1 MKTTPMR
8 TNESAAGSTRL
19 LHRLTAAL
27 LALVLAASAALPVF
41 AADTAPTDTIYI
53 NSVSDLLA
61 FADKCGFDQWSKGKT
76 VILQEDLSLEDTEWA
91 PVASFS
97 GAFKGNGHTISD
109 VSLVGAY
116 SPAGFFGILEEGGSI
131 QDLTIKGVVNP
142 AGTQKTAGGL
152 VGTNY
157 GTIINCTFSGAVHG
171 EEEAGGLVG
180 RNETSGTIDHSTS
193 RAMVSGAY
201 ATGGIVGY
209 NLGVITGCTNVGA
222 VNSEYQESAL
232 DMEGLP
238 ATLLELVKKDMGDD
252 LNNNISNVSS
262 DTGGIA
268 GRSSG
273 LILSSANA
281 GDVGYAH
288 VGYNVGGIVGRT
300 DGLISGCV
308 NQGLVQGRK
317 DVGGIAG
324 QAEPYVELDLD
335 QSTINRLR
343 TELDTLHTMVNG
355 AADDMDGSTSLL
367 NTDLNTLNSQMDT
380 AVQAARRLQEQ
391 GGDYFDEVADEV
403 DRTGD
408 LISDTFTRLEPVMD
422 TGVDALDK
430 MTTAVGQLKWV
441 TAEMAAEMLTASTAL
456 AKASSGAHKA
466 SDALDSSKQGLEQ
479 ISKGLDDLIASLP
492 GKDDSGLS
500 SAISTI
506 LGGYSSVSGDAVD
519 DHIKTAIPLL
529 QVANSAMSILS
540 LGSGMSGQ
548 MKLLTTGLG
557 LLRSAT
563 LLADDGQL
571 ASAGKQVTRAVGNMA
586 GLATQIGALLG
597 NTANLVSEQGNPQM
611 ASALTSMSGAL
622 GNVGDQLGN
631 LEDILDKLGFNT
643 GNISSGNASIQAGLD
658 SLSDAAQDLG
668 KAADDF
674 DKSLDILK
682 TDSALTSATL
692 GHMSASLG
700 IMAEGMSGL
709 TSMTSQAAD
718 IVHWLAEQDPIHV
731 PRPSSEMTATKDELF
746 DAVTNMTDQMS
757 TLNRDMLSAS
767 NTLTS
772 NLRSINDQINVVS
785 NLLLDAVEE
794 ISDPGSKNIFE
805 DESENL
811 TAQNEGK
818 IEGCTNRGTVE
829 ADMNVGG
836 IAGTMAVENTLDP

>member
-1 MKTTPMR
+1 MKRSWLARHPIGFMALYTIFYLSVFHSLEANVPLRSILVHCRLDDLIPFCKYAVIPYFAWFVWIPFTLFYLLWKAPREDFWRLCLPLFSGMTIALACYAVLPTALDLRPYWVPGSDIFAQTVRFLYRTDTATNVCPSIHVFNSVTLLLAYYRSRIFDAPRRRWMR
-8 TNESAAGSTRL
+8 PAAAVLCISIVCSTVL
-19 LHRLTAAL
+19 LKQHSCIDVALGAL

-252 LNNNISNVSS
+252 LSNNISNVSS

-367 NTDLNTLNSQMDT
+367 NTDLNTLNSQMD
-380 AVQAARRLQEQ
+380 
-391 GGDYFDEVADEV
+391 
-403 DRTGD
+403 
-408 LISDTFTRLEPVMD
+408 
-422 TGVDALDK
+422 
-430 MTTAVGQLKWV
+430 
-441 TAEMAAEMLTASTAL
+441 
-456 AKASSGAHKA
+456 
-466 SDALDSSKQGLEQ
+466 
-479 ISKGLDDLIASLP
+479 
-492 GKDDSGLS
+492 
-500 SAISTI
+500 
-506 LGGYSSVSGDAVD
+506 
-519 DHIKTAIPLL
+519 
-529 QVANSAMSILS
+529 LS
-540 LGSGMSGQ
+540 LIHISEP
-548 MKLLTTGLG
+548 
-557 LLRSAT
+557 
-563 LLADDGQL
+563 
-571 ASAGKQVTRAVGNMA
+571 TR
-586 GLATQIGALLG
+586 
-597 NTANLVSEQGNPQM
+597 P
-611 ASALTSMSGAL
+611 
-622 GNVGDQLGN
+622 
-631 LEDILDKLGFNT
+631 
-643 GNISSGNASIQAGLD
+643 
-658 SLSDAAQDLG
+658 
-668 KAADDF
+668 
-674 DKSLDILK
+674 
-682 TDSALTSATL
+682 
-692 GHMSASLG
+692 
-700 IMAEGMSGL
+700 
-709 TSMTSQAAD
+709 
-718 IVHWLAEQDPIHV
+718 
-731 PRPSSEMTATKDELF
+731 
-746 DAVTNMTDQMS
+746 
-757 TLNRDMLSAS
+757 
-767 NTLTS
+767 
-772 NLRSINDQINVVS
+772 
-785 NLLLDAVEE
+785 
-794 ISDPGSKNIFE
+794 
-805 DESENL
+805 
-811 TAQNEGK
+811 
-818 IEGCTNRGTVE
+818 
-829 ADMNVGG
+829 
-836 IAGTMAVENTLDP
+836 